1 MNIGQQDILALGTME
16 NLNELSTP
24 KSERFPPDPVR
35 SLLPFK
41 VRTKLVIKV
50 LWIICQNPDHLV
62 ADCNRLLP
70 ARTIK
75 LGDLVPIKLET
86 DPLAYSFVRL

>member
-1 MNIGQQDILALGTME
+1 MNIGQKDMLALGTME
-16 NLNELSTP
+16 NPNELYAP
-24 KSERFPPDPVR
+24 KSERFLPDPVR
-35 SLLPFK
+35 TLLPFK
-41 VRTKLVIKV
+41 VWTKLVIKV

-62 ADCNRLLP
+62 TDCNTLLP

-75 LGDLVPIKLET
+75 LGNLVPIKFET